1 MAEPTGCNAAPRNA
15 ALCGV
20 FRRTQVSREINFTS
34 QEIMENFA
42 LLQKVYFQGVCME
55 GTAGFVEFGHRR
67 LARVWIRAQARG
79 AHRS

>member
-1 MAEPTGCNAAPRNA
+1 MDAQAEPTGFNAAPRNA

-55 GTAGFVEFGHRR
+55 GTSSLTASFRAGPR
-67 LARVWIRAQARG
+67 RVWA
-79 AHRS
+79 S